1 LPHAAGEG
9 VPAIV
14 PPENFDSSGPDDR
27 SKPDLRPFQRLAS
40 DVAHDAPTTISPR
53 TENREGIAFRFNG
66 YVMGSIFFVREIF
79 SVRPFRSMPSHVR
92 HSYMAVRSKP
102 VCMARSSSGSWSIH
116 SGFDRIASRSGK
128 NASIPDRDEP
138 HYCIEPVASVPTRT
152 GRGSVQHCDCLLA
165 SV

>member
-1 LPHAAGEG
+1 M
-9 VPAIV
+9 
-14 PPENFDSSGPDDR
+14 
-27 SKPDLRPFQRLAS
+27 RLAKACLQS
-40 DVAHDAPTTISPR
+40 CHLKILIPVARTTGPNQIFGHFSGSPR
-53 TENREGIAFRFNG
+53 TLRTTRPLPFPRERKIERARFAFKFNG
-66 YVMGSIFFVREIF
+66 YVMGSTFFVREIF

-92 HSYMAVRSKP
+92 RSYMAVRSKP